1 MRGNGNGSQDNTLAN
16 LMELAGNLSRKYGKQ
31 VAIEVDEF
39 DLRGLP
45 DQQRRAVRDVLI
57 QLVRNAVVHGIESP
71 DDRALS
77 GKPKHGTIL
86 IQKIGSDPSAFG
98 FLFHDDGRGIDPRR
112 IKARA
117 VAAGILTT
125 SEAESISD
133 ETALGALF
141 QPGFSTADEVT
152 SDAGRGIGLYAVKS
166 TVIDELGG
174 EIVVQSEVGRYSS
187 FSFSVP
193 IPSSAPVSVA
203 R

>member
-1 MRGNGNGSQDNTLAN
+1 TLSHLA
-16 LMELAGNLSRKYGKQ
+16 ELAGTLSRKYGKQ

-57 QLVRNAVVHGIESP
+57 QLTRNAVVHGIESP
-71 DDRALS
+71 DDRSLG

-86 IQKIGSDPSAFG
+86 IQKIGSDPNSFG

-117 VAAGILTT
+117 VSAGILTNA
-125 SEAESISD
+125 EAEAISD

-141 QPGFSTADEVT
+141 QPGFTTTDEVT
-152 SDAGRGIGLYAVKS
+152 NDAGRGIGLYAVKS
-166 TVIDELGG
+166 SVIDELGG
-174 EIVVQSEVGRYSS
+174 EIVVQSEIGRYTS

-193 IPSSAPVSVA
+193 LANTAVSAA